1 MNEINEAPATPQA
14 ATPAPVA
21 APADDSP
28 KTNLGEKFSKDA
40 AWQAA
45 MAALTSQAEAEPEA
59 EAPAADAP
67 PAEPVVEAAPP
78 KELESDKWVEALK
91 AKRRAERESAR
102 KSQALEAEKASYQTK
117 AAELEKYAKA
127 NELIAA
133 GDLVTAA
140 DMLGIPYEQL
150 TAQVLRGG
158 PKPKDPTEDIRKEIE
173 ELKAWKAEQ
182 AKSREAAERADAER
196 GAISI
201 VRSELADVD
210 GIGLLKKY
218 DGWEAEVI
226 EYMNLEW
233 QRTGF
238 AGNEPPIGPKEA
250 AIQLNAHLRN
260 QRIQELRLAAEA
272 DPDLLRELGLTA
284 QSQTPTPTQP
294 NRPQATRA
302 HGSEMFSPPRTLSG
316 SHVGDSGRL
325 APTNDPKEL
334 RVRAIKAAE
343 QAFSGEE

>member
-1 MNEINEAPATPQA
+1 MNEITEAPVTPQATTPAPAAAPAT
-14 ATPAPVA
+14 
-21 APADDSP
+21 DSP

-45 MAALTSQAEAEPEA
+45 MAALSSQAEAEPEA

-91 AKRRAERESAR
+91 AKRRAEREAAKR
-102 KSQALEAEKASYQTK
+102 SQALEAEKASYQAK
-117 AAELEKYAKA
+117 ASKLDKYAKA
-127 NELIAA
+127 DELIAA

-140 DMLGIPYEQL
+140 DVLGIPYEQL

-182 AKSREAAERADAER
+182 AKAREAAERADAER

-210 GIGLLKKY
+210 GIGLLKKHE
-218 DGWEAEVI
+218 GWESEVLELI
-226 EYMNLEW
+226 NIEW
-233 QRTGF
+233 QRTGY
-238 AGNEPPIGPKEA
+238 AGSEPPIGPKEA
-250 AIQLNAHLRN
+250 AKRLNAALRD
-260 QRIQELRLAAEA
+260 QRIQELRLAAES
-272 DPDLLRELGLTA
+272 DPDILRELGFTA

-334 RVRAIKAAE
+334 RMRAIKAAE